1 VDWFNDRVAHLMVMA
16 LKYSHQL
23 PWISLVVLQWISS
36 VVLQWISLVVLQ
48 WICLVR
54 GRCG

>member
-1 VDWFNDRVAHLMVMA
+1 MVMA

-36 VVLQWISLVVLQ
+36 VVLQWISLIVLQ
-48 WICLVR
+48 WIGLAP